1 MSLNHQFERVPQ
13 MFAIA
18 RVFSPIVT
26 ASAVVVFSAAFAQSV
41 DQADL
46 PETLISAAE
55 ALDVLESQMDET
67 GQETSLYSGEDVSDF
82 FGRNGPLTDRERA
95 MAETAWSY
103 FVEFYQP
110 ETGLVNAVGNYPSTT
125 LWDTGSY
132 ISALVAAYE
141 LDIIDKRE
149 FDRRAYQLLGTLRNL
164 ELFRGIAPNK
174 VYNTATGEMVNYANQ
189 PGEVGFSALDIGRL
203 LVWLQIL
210 KQRYPY
216 LANSVDNVPMRWN
229 FCSMIS
235 EDGRLFGANLN
246 GNGDVR
252 ELQEG
257 RLGYE
262 EYAASGFALWGFDV
276 ERASLPEPLAYTTIY
291 GVDVPYDGRDP
302 RVYHAQNYVLTE
314 SYLLE
319 GLELGWDMP
328 EFDDGA
334 PGVASRG
341 WRAEFAYRIF
351 LVQQRRFEQTGIL
364 TARSEHQVE
373 GVPYFVYDAIFA
385 NGYAWNTL
393 DPSGTYQPDRAAVSA
408 KAAIGMWALWDTP
421 YTDLLFE
428 TVADLSDETGGFY
441 EGVYENGNGYIPLR
455 TANNNG
461 IILAALL
468 YRVQGPILQHLNENT
483 QHWDMAYSGSDIR
496 ANRCLPEPM
505 VEEIACCACAGMAQP
520 QPAVSFTD
528 FQYCR
533 PIETDHGIAATQCGP
548 EVQSFPLPT
557 PRQVLPQSCQR

>member
-1 MSLNHQFERVPQ
+1 MPEVQL
-13 MFAIA
+13 
-18 RVFSPIVT
+18 SP
-26 ASAVVVFSAAFAQSV
+26 
-41 DQADL
+41 
-46 PETLISAAE
+46 AE
-55 ALDVLESQMDET
+55 ALEVLGQAAGDMDTDATLYAGEEVSQ
-67 GQETSLYSGEDVSDF
+67 F
-82 FGRNGPLTDRERA
+82 FGRNGPLSDREQA

-103 FVEFYQP
+103 FEEYYQP

-125 LWDTGSY
+125 MWDTGSY
-132 ISALVAAYE
+132 ISALVSAYE
-141 LDIIDKRE
+141 LGIIDKRE
-149 FDRRAYQLLGTLRNL
+149 FDRRALQLLGTLRNL

-174 VYNTATGEMVNYANQ
+174 VYNTATGEMVNYANE
-189 PGEVGFSALDIGRL
+189 PGEVGYSALDLGRL

-210 KQRYPY
+210 KERYPY
-216 LANSVDNVPMRWN
+216 LANAVDNVPMRWN
-229 FCSMIS
+229 FCNMIS
-235 EDGRLFGANLN
+235 EDGRLFGATLS
-246 GNGDVR
+246 GNGEVR
-252 ELQEG
+252 DLQEG

-276 ERASLPEPLAYTTIY
+276 ERASLPEPLAYTTIF
-291 GVDVPYDGRDP
+291 GVEVPYDGRDP

-428 TVADLSDETGGFY
+428 TVADLSGETGGFY
-441 EGVYENGNGYIPLR
+441 EGVYENGNGAIPLQ

-468 YRVQGPILQHLNENT
+468 YRTQGPILQHLNTNT

-496 ANRCLPEPM
+496 TNRCLPEPM
-505 VEEIACCACAGMAQP
+505 AEEITCCACAGMAQP
-520 QPAVSFTD
+520 QPAITFTD

-533 PIETDHGIAATQCGP
+533 PIQTETGIAATQCGP
-548 EVQSFPLPT
+548 EAQSFPMPT
-557 PRQVLPQSCQR
+557 PRQVLPQSCQRQGG